1 MSKHCNANAA
11 AGVNTSKSTLSY
23 GARRAQRSYTQA
35 GQAGIMDGKW
45 IWIVTAALVL
55 GTSSVRADENKGD
68 DEQDAAEVTIRL
80 MDASEARRPEAVT
93 AEIPIPVSLPES
105 AALGI
110 ETAKEARN
118 GRETGRARADSA
130 RENAENMADE
140 ARENRENRG
149 RSEDARPDHVPERP
163 DRPQSPGG

>member
-1 MSKHCNANAA
+1 MSKHCNATVA
-11 AGVNTSKSTLSY
+11 AGVYPGKSALPE
-23 GARRAQRSYTQA
+23 GARATERSYTQP

-45 IWIVTAALVL
+45 LWIVIAALAL
-55 GTSSVRADENKGD
+55 GAGSVRADENGSD
-68 DEQDAAEVTIRL
+68 DDNDAAEVTIRL

-93 AEIPIPVSLPES
+93 AEIPVPLSLPES
-105 AALGI
+105 AAFGI
-110 ETAKEARN
+110 ENAKEARN
-118 GRETGRARADSA
+118 ARETGRERAESA

-149 RSEDARPDHVPERP
+149 RSDDARPDHVPERP